1 MRKLQISV
9 LGSSKVICTKKAYTY
24 AEQAGK
30 GLAKHGCTVLTGGGL
45 GVMEAALKGAK
56 EAGGE
61 TLAIVPW
68 EDKSHVND
76 YADYVV
82 ATGIGWSRN
91 SINLNSCDGA
101 IVVGGGAGTLN
112 EVTYAYMQSKPIV
125 CITPSGGMAKEI
137 SNTYFD
143 IRKTEKIYGADNAK
157 EAVELLLDLIK
168 KQKRKKTKHD
178 LEMLEKEEH
187 QNWNLRV
194 KNKAKTSKKKKKAK
208 K

>member
-1 MRKLQISV
+1 MKSTKKLQIVV
-9 LGSSKVICTKKAYTY
+9 LGSSKVICTKTAYKY
-24 AEQAGK
+24 AEQVGK
-30 GLAKHGCTVLTGGGL
+30 HLAKHGCVVLSGGGL

-56 EAGGE
+56 EEGGH

-112 EVTYAYMQSKPIV
+112 EVTYAYMQSKPTV

-137 SNTYFD
+137 SDTYFD
-143 IRKTEKIYGADNAK
+143 IRKTQKIYGADNAK
-157 EAVELLLDLIK
+157 EGVELLLDLIK
-168 KQKRKKTKHD
+168 KHDTKKTKHD
-178 LEMLEKEEH
+178 LELLEREEH

-194 KNKAKTSKKKKKAK
+194 KKKAK
-208 K
+208 KKKPKK